1 MRIVIAVNR
10 QLDGVTY
17 RLDPK
22 SRVELIN
29 AKLSDTIPASSL
41 FVSYSDKDG
50 IEASFGPMWR
60 NVMELLTGLGADH
73 LPPDSTV
80 DFIDSKNNQVLFST
94 QDQDVK
100 VG

>member
-1 MRIVIAVNR
+1 MRIGIAVNR

-41 FVSYSDKDG
+41 FVSWLIPKL
-50 IEASFGPMWR
+50 R
-60 NVMELLTGLGADH
+60 Q
-73 LPPDSTV
+73 V
-80 DFIDSKNNQVLFST
+80 D
-94 QDQDVK
+94 
-100 VG
+100 